1 MKFNF
6 KSGLLGF
13 IIGGILFGSTSLVM
27 AENKTIEAFYNNI
40 KLIVNGNEITMDT
53 EPCIIGGRT
62 FVPARFVAEALGAS
76 VSWDE
81 TNNSVIV
88 TSNSPSSLSSTTT
101 KGVTSTLMS
110 TTTNTTTVNNY
121 NVIEKDG
128 IKYIDAGD
136 VNKECQKYNFLFG
149 YNTKYMKGNIIY
161 SEIKIPDTLQDI
173 SIYKIDKIFMNVSIP
188 YYCVNYDYF
197 QNTIIPFLE
206 SHK

>member
-136 VNKECQKYNFLFG
+136 LKLNLLTSVRKRQK
-149 YNTKYMKGNIIY
+149 
-161 SEIKIPDTLQDI
+161 
-173 SIYKIDKIFMNVSIP
+173 
-188 YYCVNYDYF
+188 
-197 QNTIIPFLE
+197 
-206 SHK
+206 